1 MYSAYKLNKQGDSI
15 QPWRTPFP
23 IWNQSVIPC
32 PVLTVA
38 SWPAYRFLKRQV
50 RWSGI
55 PIFFTVFYSLLWS
68 TQLSHVLLFCDTMDC
83 NLPASSIH
91 RIFQQEY
98 WSGLPFP
105 SPGDLPDPGIEPM
118 SHALQAD
125 FYWATR
131 EDLIFFLSP
140 YKFLI
145 QLWLRYW
152 KGLSVLQSAR
162 GLEMIPWQYHS
173 LWKPQNS
180 CHSLCQ
186 FWGIHSSVGYPCI
199 PMWGILLH
207 IWFEKQIL
215 AILWVLWKTLSI

>member
-91 RIFQQEY
+91 GIFQQEY

-173 LWKPQNS
+173 LWKPRTLVIVS
-180 CHSLCQ
+180 A
-186 FWGIHSSVGYPCI
+186 SSG
-199 PMWGILLH
+199 GLILLSD
-207 IWFEKQIL
+207 IPASPCEVSCCTSGLKN
-215 AILWVLWKTLSI
+215 KS